1 MTVLSVSN
9 PPVSI
14 ARGTAFRSA
23 FKVANIGTRV
33 ARRSTVRVYLSR
45 DRRKSKGDVPLSP
58 VRSVLGLRPGGRIG
72 RTGLIRV
79 PRAISGGRWFLIVC
93 ADATGIVRETNERN
107 NCRGSARRIAL
118 TEPQPAGAPTLA
130 PVDGGP
136 SYYGR
141 FANALP
147 SVSSYFP
154 IGVWF
159 ESVTSQGDIDQDRN
173 AGLNTYVVLTGNTS
187 LSLLRDNGM
196 KTFLQYGE
204 WGSSTAPGAESAG
217 WVLEDEIDM
226 LMSPEAGFAELQRI
240 RGALPADGRVR
251 WNNYGKGVMFWLSDA
266 DAAQFVNGFQD
277 IVSTDVYW
285 FTDDNV
291 CGEGEGGVLFNGS
304 TRRLTDT
311 ECHRASNYGT
321 QVSRVRG
328 LVSPA
333 GSKPV
338 WAFVELGHPF
348 SEDSWPSITPAQ
360 VRAAVWH
367 SLIAGARGI
376 TYFNHS
382 FGGPCHTQH
391 ILRDACYADVRA
403 MVKSV
408 NGQIRSLAPVLNA
421 PFLSS
426 GFTTSITTKA
436 MAKWQG
442 GHFYVFAG
450 SADNVSS
457 TGSFSIPCVGNAKAT
472 VLGESRSIPVSRGSF
487 SDSFADGNAVHIYRI
502 DGGSSCGLS

>member
-1 MTVLSVSN
+1 
-9 PPVSI
+9 VSI
-14 ARGTAFRSA
+14 ARGAAFRSA
-23 FKVANIGTRV
+23 FKVANTGTRV

-45 DRRKSKGDVPLSP
+45 DRRKSKGDVPLVP
-58 VRSVLGLRPGGRIG
+58 AKSVLGLRPGGRIG

-79 PRAISGGRWFLIVC
+79 PRAIAGGLWFLIVC

-107 NCRGSARRIAL
+107 NCRSSARRSVL
-118 TEPQPAGAPTLA
+118 KEPLAVGAPTLA

-136 SYYGR
+136 GYYSR
-141 FANALP
+141 FSNALP
-147 SVSSYFP
+147 GVSSFFP
-154 IGVWF
+154 IAVWF
-159 ESVTSQGDIDQDRN
+159 ESVTSQGDVDQDKD
-173 AGLNTYVVLTGNTS
+173 AGLNTYVVLTADSN
-187 LSLLRDNGM
+187 LSLLRANGM
-196 KTFLQYGE
+196 KAFLQQNE
-204 WGSSTAPGAESAG
+204 WGSSTAPGSESAG
-217 WVLEDEIDM
+217 WELSDEIDM
-226 LMSPEAGFAELQRI
+226 QMSPEAGFAELRRI
-240 RGALPADGRVR
+240 RNALPTDGRAR
-251 WNNYGKGVMFWLSDA
+251 WNNYGKGVMFWLTDA
-266 DAAQFVNGFQD
+266 DAARYVNEFQD

-285 FTDDNV
+285 FADNNV
-291 CGEGEGGVLFNGS
+291 CGQNEGGALFNGS
-304 TRRLTDT
+304 TRPLTDA
-311 ECHRASNYGT
+311 ECHRASNYGA

-348 SEDSWPSITPAQ
+348 SEDPSITPVQ

-382 FGGPCHTQH
+382 FGGPCITQH
-391 ILRDACYADVRA
+391 ILRDSCYAGVRA

-426 GFTTSITTKA
+426 GFTKSTTTKA

-450 SADNVSS
+450 SAENGSS
-457 TGSFSIPCVGNAKAT
+457 TGSFSIPCVGNATAT
-472 VLGESRSIPVSRGSF
+472 VLGESRSIPVNGGSF

-502 DGGSSCGLS
+502 DGGSACGLS